1 MSTPPNRLD
10 LSICTRLS
18 EAKPAWQQLK
28 AVLHSNPYQ
37 SACWLDTWMATLGQS
52 LAASPVIAVVKKDD
66 RPVAVLPFGLEKARG
81 QRSLVFLGHQ
91 HGNQNTGCWD
101 PEFYRSVTDK
111 EILALLTEICSRVDV
126 DLLRLANVP
135 ETWHGRR
142 HPLVLE
148 GAVRSPSPIF
158 ARALPPDFETL
169 FHETHSKS
177 SRKNLLRK
185 ERNLQAAGNYRVV
198 RAESRADRERGL
210 AAFLQQRAIRAG
222 AAGIPNAFAAPQAQ
236 AFLARLLGLG
246 AGSGGEDGQMDLW
259 YLETGGAIR
268 ATYLCIEDGGTLY
281 AYSNSIAHDDMLAN
295 SPGLVLIKTIIAHA
309 CAAPHLQV
317 LDLGLGEERYKTDWA
332 EPVALK
338 DSLLALTLK
347 GWTGLRLEAGRLRLK
362 AAVRNSDLLWPLVR
376 RIRKWKAGL
385 GKSDRRPG

>member
-1 MSTPPNRLD
+1 MSAPASPLD
-10 LSICTRLS
+10 LSVCTRIS
-18 EAKPAWQQLK
+18 EAQPAWQQLK
-28 AVLHSNPYQ
+28 AVPHSNPYQ
-37 SACWLDTWMATLGQS
+37 SPRWLDTWMETLGS
-52 LAASPVIAVVKKDD
+52 SPEAAPVIAVVKKDG
-66 RPVAVLPFGLEKARG
+66 RAVAVLPFGLEQAKG
-81 QRSLVFLGHQ
+81 VKSLVFLGHQ
-91 HGNQNTGCWD
+91 HGNQNTGSWD
-101 PEFYRSVTDK
+101 PDFYRSVTEK
-111 EILALLTEICSRVDV
+111 EILALLTEICGRAGA

-148 GAVRSPSPIF
+148 SAVRSPSPVF

-169 FHETHSKS
+169 FRETHSKS

-185 ERNLQAAGNYRVV
+185 ERNLQAAGDYRVV
-198 RAESRADRERGL
+198 RAENRTDRERGL

-236 AFLARLLGLG
+236 AFLARLLGLRPE
-246 AGSGGEDGQMDLW
+246 GGEEAGQMDLW

-268 ATYLCIEDGGTLY
+268 STYLCVEDGGTLY

-295 SPGLVLIKTIIAHA
+295 SPGLVLIKSIIAYA

-347 GWTGLRLEAGRLRLK
+347 GRAGLQLEAGRLRLK
-362 AAVRNSDLLWPLVR
+362 AAVRSSGLLWPLIR

-385 GKSDRRPG
+385 GASDRRPD